1 MHQCHYQAR
10 DSEGKF
16 APMGRT
22 VRVSVR
28 LTPSE
33 YSKLKRCADRRGWS
47 MTQFIAQSAIHNAR
61 NDKREDEEKIVREM
75 FGSQLMQ

>member
-1 MHQCHYQAR
+1 
-10 DSEGKF
+10 
-16 APMGRT
+16 MGRS

-33 YSKLKRCADRRGWS
+33 YAKLKGCADRRGWS

-61 NDKREDEEKIVREM
+61 NDRAEDEEKLVREM
-75 FGSQLMQ
+75 FGDFYQ